1 MVKFSEEEMK
11 CAYKEV
17 YYIIEFLDED
27 IKEMIPNEKIEFYKS
42 HMDNTHSFRYDLDK
56 DLNDQ
61 NILYPTKCILS
72 NLFKTYIAT
81 EEDKAEIEKEEQKQ
95 LNIIR
100 IIYLKLKSL
109 NQNLQFLL

>member
-42 HMDNTHSFRYDLDK
+42 HMDNTHSFRYDYK
-56 DLNDQ
+56 
-61 NILYPTKCILS
+61 
-72 NLFKTYIAT
+72 F
-81 EEDKAEIEKEEQKQ
+81 E
-95 LNIIR
+95 R
-100 IIYLKLKSL
+100 IHLVGYKI
-109 NQNLQFLL
+109 F